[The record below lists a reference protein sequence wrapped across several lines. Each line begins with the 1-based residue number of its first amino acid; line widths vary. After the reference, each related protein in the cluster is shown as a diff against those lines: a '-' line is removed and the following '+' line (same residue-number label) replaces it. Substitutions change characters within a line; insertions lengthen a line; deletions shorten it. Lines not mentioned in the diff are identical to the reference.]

1 MIQTFF
7 LTFFLYILHTIV
19 SSPLSSIHIITVIPN
34 TNDNNG
40 SNTSFKMTT
49 SRRVAV
55 ITGASRGIGRGIA
68 LRLAK
73 DGFNIVVNYHS
84 STAMAQEVVNE
95 IAAMPGTHSDKEV
108 EHVRAIAVQA
118 DVGKMED
125 AQRLLH
131 DTIASFGRID
141 IVIFNAAW
149 VQFISIHDLTEQSY
163 LDAFD
168 TNVKGPLFFSKLA
181 QPHLAKAQEEAA
193 VVQFGGSPLGGS
205 RIISISSIT
214 AVRSDISE
222 SRLLYAMT
230 KGALNQLTRVLARDP
245 DFGGKGITVNAV
257 APGPIETDALRMLP
271 QWDSHALKNP
281 QKRIGQV
288 DDIADVVSFLASN
301 DSRWVNGHTMVAS
314 GGAVV

>member
-1 MIQTFF
+1 MTF
-7 LTFFLYILHTIV
+7 
-19 SSPLSSIHIITVIPN
+19 
-34 TNDNNG
+34 
-40 SNTSFKMTT
+40 
-49 SRRVAV
+49 SRRVAIV
-55 ITGASRGIGRGIA
+55 TGASRGIGRGIA

-73 DGFNIVVNYHS
+73 DGFNIVVNYQS
-84 STAMAQEVVNE
+84 NVAMAQEVVEE
-95 IAAMPGTHSDKEV
+95 IAALPATHFQENV

-118 DVGKMED
+118 DIGKMED

-131 DTIASFGRID
+131 DTITSFGRLD
-141 IVIFNAAW
+141 ILVLNAAW
-149 VQFISIHDLTEQSY
+149 IQFIAIRDLTEQSY

-168 TNVKGPLFFSKLA
+168 TNVKGPLFLSKMA

-193 VVQFGGSPLGGS
+193 AVQSGGSPLGGS
-205 RIISISSIT
+205 RIISISSVT
-214 AVRSDISE
+214 AIRTDISE

-230 KGALNQLTRVLARDP
+230 KGALNQLTRALAKDP

-257 APGPIETDALRMLP
+257 APGPIETDALRTLT
-271 QWDSHALKNP
+271 QWDSHASKNP

-288 DDIADVVSFLASN
+288 EDIADVVSFLASN

>member
-1 MIQTFF
+1 M
-7 LTFFLYILHTIV
+7 
-19 SSPLSSIHIITVIPN
+19 
-34 TNDNNG
+34 
-40 SNTSFKMTT
+40 T
-49 SRRVAV
+49 SRRVAIV
-55 ITGASRGIGRGIA
+55 TGASRGIGRGIA

-73 DGFNIVVNYHS
+73 DGFNIVVNYQS
-84 STAMAQEVVNE
+84 SIAMAQEVVNE
-95 IAAMPGTHSDKEV
+95 IAALPATHYDKEAD
-108 EHVRAIAVQA
+108 HVRAIGVQA

-131 DTIASFGRID
+131 DTIASFGRLD
-141 IVIFNAAW
+141 IVVFNAAW
-149 VQFISIHDLTEQSY
+149 IQFISIRDLTEQSY

-193 VVQFGGSPLGGS
+193 AVQFGGSPLGGS
-205 RIISISSIT
+205 RIINISSVAAI
-214 AVRSDISE
+214 RSDISE
-222 SRLLYAMT
+222 SMLLYAMT

-257 APGPIETDALRMLP
+257 APGPIDTDALRTLP
-271 QWDSHALKNP
+271 QWDSHASKNP

>member
-1 MIQTFF
+1 M
-7 LTFFLYILHTIV
+7 
-19 SSPLSSIHIITVIPN
+19 
-34 TNDNNG
+34 
-40 SNTSFKMTT
+40 TS
-49 SRRVAV
+49 SRRVAI

-73 DGFNIVVNYHS
+73 DGFNIVINYNS
-84 STAMAQEVVNE
+84 SIAKAQEVVNE
-95 IAAMPGTHSDKEV
+95 IAALPGTHSDKEV

-125 AQRLLH
+125 AQRLLR

-141 IVIFNAAW
+141 IVVFNAAW
-149 VQFISIHDLTEQSY
+149 IQFTSIRDLAEQSY

-205 RIISISSIT
+205 RIISISSVAAI
-214 AVRSDISE
+214 RSDIGE
-222 SRLLYAMT
+222 SMLLYAMT

-257 APGPIETDALRMLP
+257 APGPIDTDALRMLP
-271 QWDSHALKNP
+271 QWDSHASKNP

-314 GGAVV
+314 AGAVV

>member
-1 MIQTFF
+1 MTP
-7 LTFFLYILHTIV
+7 
-19 SSPLSSIHIITVIPN
+19 S
-34 TNDNNG
+34 TNDNNNS
-40 SNTSFKMTT
+40 SNTSLKMT
-49 SRRVAV
+49 SRRVAIV
-55 ITGASRGIGRGIA
+55 TGASRGIGRGIA
-68 LRLAK
+68 LRLAR
-73 DGFNIVVNYHS
+73 DGFNIVVNYQS
-84 STAMAQEVVNE
+84 SITMAQEVVNE
-95 IAAMPGTHSDKEV
+95 ITALPATHYNKEV
-108 EHVRAIAVQA
+108 DPVRAISVQA
-118 DVGKMED
+118 DIGKMED

-131 DTIASFGRID
+131 DTIASFGRLD
-141 IVIFNAAW
+141 IIVFNAAW
-149 VQFISIHDLTEQSY
+149 VQFISIRDLTEQSY

-168 TNVKGPLFFSKLA
+168 TNVKGPLFLSKLA

-205 RIISISSIT
+205 RIISISSVT
-214 AVRSDISE
+214 AIRSDINE

-257 APGPIETDALRMLP
+257 APGPIDTDALRTLP
-271 QWDSHALKNP
+271 QWDTHASKNP

-301 DSRWVNGHTMVAS
+301 NSRWVNGHTMVAS